1 MVKSGTRRAA
11 KYAAKVVGDVVK
23 NRIDALK
30 DQMVANATPAFA
42 DLAEIEHK
50 IAVYCDAQG
59 VNVMLKPFYMSFGRK
74 LYMLQNKHEGVA
86 YENEACIATYAW
98 QRRGLGITE
107 LIYIA
112 NSIFDVDVS
121 ACST

>member
-11 KYAAKVVGDVVK
+11 KYAAKIVGDVVK
-23 NRIDALK
+23 NRIDAQK
-30 DQMVANATPAFA
+30 DSMVANATPAFA
-42 DLAEIEHK
+42 ALADLENK
-50 IAVYCDAQG
+50 IGVYVDAQG

-74 LYMLQNKHEGVA
+74 LYALQNKHEGVA
-86 YENEACIATYAW
+86 YENEACIATFAW
-98 QRRGLGITE
+98 QRRGLDITH

-112 NSIFDVDVS
+112 NTVFDVDVT